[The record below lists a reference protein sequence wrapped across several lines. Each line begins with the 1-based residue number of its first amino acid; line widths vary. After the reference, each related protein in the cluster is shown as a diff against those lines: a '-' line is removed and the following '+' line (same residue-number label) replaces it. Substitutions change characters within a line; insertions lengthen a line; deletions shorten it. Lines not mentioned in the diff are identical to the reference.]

1 MAASSSPPSIA
12 RRKPFLHALTRDRRA
27 SSPLTRTEELRI
39 RNLLRAHGG
48 ERILSQASGE
58 MRTWFGDLAP
68 GCGSNLQGANTERG
82 EEEASTRA
90 VNHYLSTELREWSA
104 RSLRR
109 ANAKNFLLQEVF
121 EARARVSALKV

>member
-27 SSPLTRTEELRI
+27 SFPLAGNEELGI
-39 RNLLRAHGG
+39 RNLLRARGG
-48 ERILSQASGE
+48 GRIFSQACGE
-58 MRTWFGDLAP
+58 TGTRFGVLAP

-90 VNHYLSTELREWSA
+90 VNHYFPTKLREWSA

>member
-12 RRKPFLHALTRDRRA
+12 RRKPFLHTLTRDRRA
-27 SSPLTRTEELRI
+27 SFPLARTEELRI

-48 ERILSQASGE
+48 ARLFSQARGE
-58 MRTWFGDLAP
+58 TGTRFGDLAP
-68 GCGSNLQGANTERG
+68 GCGSNLQGANIERG

-90 VNHYLSTELREWSA
+90 VNHYLAEGLRERGA

-109 ANAKNFLLQEVF
+109 ANAKNFLLRKF
-121 EARARVSALKV
+121 LKRARE